1 VPPATRPTA
10 WQVTQLEAIS
20 GQTVLVNCGGAVHAA
35 AAVAPGVA
43 GLVGVFEAPVAN
55 VLDPP
60 PQALRS
66 AAATQAKN
74 RSAVERKLEATSDR
88 IVFPL
93 RVR

>member
-1 VPPATRPTA
+1 
-10 WQVTQLEAIS
+10 
-20 GQTVLVNCGGAVHAA
+20 VLVNCGGAVHAA
-35 AAVAPGVA
+35 AAVAPGAA

-60 PQALRS
+60 PQAPSS
-66 AAATQAKN
+66 AAATQA
-74 RSAVERKLEATSDR
+74 RSSAPVERKQLEATSDR

>member
-1 VPPATRPTA
+1 MPPATRPAA

-35 AAVAPGVA
+35 AAVAPGAA

-60 PQALRS
+60 PQAPSS
-66 AAATQAKN
+66 AAATQA
-74 RSAVERKLEATSDR
+74 RSSAPVERKLEATSDR